1 MKFQNKL
8 CDLLEIKYPVFQG
21 GMAWV
26 ATGELAAAVSE
37 AGGLGIIGAGNGP
50 AEVIDKEIK
59 KVKENT
65 QKSFGVNVMLL
76 SPFVEDIVDLV
87 IKHQVPV
94 VTTGAGNPGRFMD
107 RFKEAQIKVIPVV
120 PSVAL
125 AVRMERLG
133 VDALVAEGTEAGGH
147 IGKLT
152 TMSLLPQVVDQVDI
166 PVIAAGGI
174 ADGRGVAA
182 SFCLGASGVQLG
194 TRFVCSEECTAH
206 QRYKEA
212 IIKARDRDAAV
223 TGRSTGHPVRNLRNK
238 LTRQIKKMEED
249 GAAPEEIEKFASG
262 KLREAVQEGNIEE
275 GSVMAGQISGLIKEI
290 KPAAEIITEII
301 AETKDIFTK
310 MNSNWE

>member
-37 AGGLGIIGAGNGP
+37 AGGLGIIGAGNAP